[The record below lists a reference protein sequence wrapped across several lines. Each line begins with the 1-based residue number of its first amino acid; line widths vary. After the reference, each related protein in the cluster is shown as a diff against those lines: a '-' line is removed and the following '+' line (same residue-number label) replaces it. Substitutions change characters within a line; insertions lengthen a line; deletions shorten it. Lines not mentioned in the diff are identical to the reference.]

1 MISACFLWIAFSV
14 GTKTRR
20 DSVAD
25 SALQIGGGG
34 GGGHLDPK
42 IRRGEVK
49 EIFFRPFG
57 LQFGL
62 KIGGGPPLDPP
73 LGLNY
78 ILCPLRYV
86 TLRFDH
92 ISA

>member
-1 MISACFLWIAFSV
+1 M
-14 GTKTRR
+14 
-20 DSVAD
+20 AD

-62 KIGGGPPLDPP
+62 KIGGGPSPGSATGIELHFVPVT
-73 LGLNY
+73 
-78 ILCPLRYV
+78 LRYV